1 MNLRTTI
8 MNCKRIIPVFL
19 IAPFLLLSG
28 HGYGQDSVRKIS
40 LEEAIDLSI
49 KNNKPLRAAQA
60 RVDQAAA
67 GTTIS
72 KQNQLPDLK
81 VSGSYMRL
89 TQPNINMYK
98 SGNSGGTPSEP
109 VKVDQV
115 AYGSVNLSLPVYSGL
130 KIQYGIRS
138 SEFLEKAAALD
149 AVQDKDAV
157 IMNTI
162 DAFSNLY
169 KARANLSVIR
179 ENLAQSQSRDAD
191 FANLEKNGL
200 LARNDK
206 LKALLQ
212 TANIELTLA
221 DVENN
226 LKVAM
231 VNMNIMLGL
240 PEETVLIPDSSS
252 LVAPGPVK
260 SLQEYEQL
268 AMQNR
273 KDMQAIGY
281 RKKASEVGIQQ
292 AKADYYPSLAL
303 TSGYIAADIPNFL
316 TITNAFTFGVG
327 LSYNVSSLWKT
338 NAHVTQAKAKLAE
351 VQANEEDLYDQVR
364 RQVNQAYEALMTA
377 NKKIEV
383 TEVSIEQ
390 GKENYKIVKNK
401 YDNSLLTVTDLL
413 DANALMLQSQI
424 SYELA
429 RADAIVAYNTLL
441 ERAGILATSRNIK

>member
-1 MNLRTTI
+1 MNLRTTV
-8 MNCKRIIPVFL
+8 MNCKKNLSIFFL
-19 IAPFLLLSG
+19 VPFLLLSG
-28 HGYGQDSVRKIS
+28 HGYSQDGVRKIT

-60 RVDQAAA
+60 RIDQATA
-67 GTTIS
+67 GTTIA

-81 VSGSYMRL
+81 VSGSYLRL
-89 TQPNINMYK
+89 TQPNITMAK
-98 SGNSGGTPSEP
+98 SSNSGGTPSEP
-109 VKVDQV
+109 AKIDQA
-115 AYGSVNLSLPVYSGL
+115 AYGIVNLSLPIYSGL

-138 SEFLEKAAALD
+138 SEFLEKAATLD
-149 AVQDKDAV
+149 AGQDKDAV

-169 KARANLSVIR
+169 KARANLRVIR

-212 TANIELTLA
+212 TANIELTMA

-240 PEETVLIPDSSS
+240 PEETQLLPDSSS
-252 LVAPGPVK
+252 LVEPVSVK
-260 SLQEYEQL
+260 TMQEYEQL
-268 AMQNR
+268 ALQNR

-292 AKADYYPSLAL
+292 AKADYYPALAL

-316 TITNAFTFGVG
+316 TITNAFTLGVG
-327 LSYNVSSLWKT
+327 VSYNVSSLWKT
-338 NAHVTQAKAKLAE
+338 NAHVSQAKARLAE
-351 VQANEEDLYDQVR
+351 VQANEEDLYDEVR

-383 TEVSIEQ
+383 TEASIEQ

-429 RADAIVAYNTLL
+429 KADAIVAYNTLL